1 MLKEKHSNYFIIT
14 QFLKLLQLF
23 LEANMVMMKYRAI
36 NNLIEEMLK
45 LV

>member
-1 MLKEKHSNYFIIT
+1 MRKKKKKIVLSSTSEAEK
-14 QFLKLLQLF
+14 LF
-23 LEANMVMMKYRAI
+23 LEANIVMMKYRAI